1 MSQVEDLVKEVESL
15 KAGGMG
21 TASGAHVKDLPPKDI
36 KVYLFSN
43 IPDITT
49 RSG

>member
-1 MSQVEDLVKEVESL
+1 
-15 KAGGMG
+15 MG
-21 TASGAHVKDLPPKDI
+21 AASGAHVKDLPPKEI
-36 KVYLFSN
+36 KVYLFST